1 MTITSTN
8 ALVSSRFS
16 FPSLISFSA
25 LVFTVTVR
33 LRLLYRYSSSLFLF
47 NLNALVQRLGG
58 RHTGEFGTIVLFTYV
73 HIACIEFNTNFT
85 CMDFLDILVVGI
97 FSLGIREREGVTSHV
112 GEQRHHPLSVSR
124 TRSPSRPSCTR

>member
-8 ALVSSRFS
+8 VLVSSRFS
-16 FPSLISFSA
+16 FPFLISFSV

-33 LRLLYRYSSSLFLF
+33 LRLLYRFSSLSLF

-97 FSLGIREREGVTSHV
+97 FSFGIRKREGVTSHV
-112 GEQRHHPLSVSR
+112 EEQRPN
-124 TRSPSRPSCTR
+124 PKMY